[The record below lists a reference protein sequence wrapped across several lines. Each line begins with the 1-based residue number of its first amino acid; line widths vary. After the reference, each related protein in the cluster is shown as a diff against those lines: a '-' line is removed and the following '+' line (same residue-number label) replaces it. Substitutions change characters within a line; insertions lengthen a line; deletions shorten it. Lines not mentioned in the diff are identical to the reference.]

1 MYSSFLSLPFFSLF
15 RYFVSAKHGKAG
27 AQARLIN
34 GLKMHRNRCMSGEQ
48 KIPDSFSL
56 IWWHISASEFYLSA
70 RSEERRVGK
79 ECRSWWGRSSVD
91 KNGGKWIDSRSE
103 CET

>member
-1 MYSSFLSLPFFSLF
+1 MDVQQFLSLPFFSLS

-48 KIPDSFSL
+48 KNPGLFFAYMVAYIGF
-56 IWWHISASEFYLSA
+56 EFYLSA
-70 RSEERRVGK
+70 
-79 ECRSWWGRSSVD
+79 
-91 KNGGKWIDSRSE
+91 
-103 CET
+103 

>member
-1 MYSSFLSLPFFSLF
+1 MDVQQFFVVAVFFLS

-34 GLKMHRNRCMSGEQ
+34 GLKNAPEPVYVWRA

-70 RSEERRVGK
+70 
-79 ECRSWWGRSSVD
+79 
-91 KNGGKWIDSRSE
+91 
-103 CET
+103 

>member
-1 MYSSFLSLPFFSLF
+1 MDVQQFFVVCRFFPYS

-34 GLKMHRNRCMSGEQ
+34 GLKNSTGTGVCLAS
-48 KIPDSFSL
+48 KKYPDSSSL

-70 RSEERRVGK
+70 
-79 ECRSWWGRSSVD
+79 
-91 KNGGKWIDSRSE
+91 
-103 CET
+103 